1 MPNMIQGSK
10 VSGPA
15 RLPTRIPQG
24 VSVVLRCVSASASML
39 VAGFLMAPVC
49 LFGLLYHQAFIW
61 VVCPQAL
68 VVMFLR
74 QSQHGYDS
82 LGAADYPDL
91 AVGLLYYPLIGW
103 ILARASRRGLFRRVV
118 VRVAL
123 WHCVAIG
130 LAVGA
135 AEMRNQ
141 IWGF

>member
-1 MPNMIQGSK
+1 MMNPIQGSN
-10 VSGPA
+10 VCGLS

-24 VSVVLRCVSASASML
+24 VCVVLRFVSASASML

-74 QSQHGYDS
+74 QSQHAYDS

-91 AVGLLYYPLIGW
+91 AVGFLYYPLMGW
-103 ILARASRRGLFRRVV
+103 ILARARRNGCFRRVV

-123 WHCVAIG
+123 WHCAAIG
-130 LAVGA
+130 LAVIA
-135 AEMRNQ
+135 AGMRNQ

>member
-1 MPNMIQGSK
+1 MSDRVTPWFVRWSD
-10 VSGPA
+10 
-15 RLPTRIPQG
+15 
-24 VSVVLRCVSASASML
+24 SMKANL
-39 VAGFLMAPVC
+39 MVVAGVLMAPVC
-49 LFGLLYHQAFIW
+49 LFGLLYRQAFIW

-74 QSQHGYDS
+74 QSRDAYDS

-91 AVGLLYYPLIGW
+91 AVGLFYYPLIGW

-130 LAVGA
+130 LAVIA
-135 AEMRNQ
+135 AGIRNK
-141 IWGF
+141 IWGS

>member
-1 MPNMIQGSK
+1 MSD
-10 VSGPA
+10 
-15 RLPTRIPQG
+15 G
-24 VSVVLRCVSASASML
+24 VTPWFVRWSDSMKANLML
-39 VAGFLMAPVC
+39 VAGVLMAPVC
-49 LFGLLYHQAFIW
+49 LFGLLYHHAFIW

-74 QSQHGYDS
+74 QSQDAYDS

-91 AVGLLYYPLIGW
+91 AMGFLYYPLIGW

-130 LAVGA
+130 LAVIA
-135 AEMRNQ
+135 AGIRNK
-141 IWGF
+141 IWGS